1 MRLNKVHPT
10 RAKQNEIAVAYI
22 LLTKMMWGNYLN
34 LTELNKL
41 MYAPAAVIAGYVK
54 KKTTPKNAKSEPAW
68 K

>member
-1 MRLNKVHPT
+1 
-10 RAKQNEIAVAYI
+10 
-22 LLTKMMWGNYLN
+22 
-34 LTELNKL
+34 